1 VRLPNAENAIV
12 ETSKLTDYC
21 LNFDHPRGRHKARV
35 FKAQLGITA
44 DNAEFLRTAILEAA
58 LISPAEEAEKDRF
71 GRRFVVEFPVE
82 TVTGRADVRTGWI
95 ILEGESNPRLTTC
108 YVV

>member
-1 VRLPNAENAIV
+1 MKLPNAKNAII
-12 ETSKLTDYC
+12 ELSKLTDYC
-21 LNFDHPRGRHKARV
+21 LNSEHPRGRHKARV

-44 DNAEFLRTAILEAA
+44 DNVEFLRTAILEGVQT
-58 LISPAEEAEKDRF
+58 SPAEELESDRF

-82 TVTGRADVRTGWI
+82 PVTGKAVVRTGWI
-95 ILEGESNPRLTTC
+95 TLEDESNPRLVTC